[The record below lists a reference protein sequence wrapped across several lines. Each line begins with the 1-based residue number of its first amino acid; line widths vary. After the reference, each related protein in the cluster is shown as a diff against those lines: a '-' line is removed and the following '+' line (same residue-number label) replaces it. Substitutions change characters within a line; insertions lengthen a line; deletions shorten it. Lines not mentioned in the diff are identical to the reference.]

1 MQSSVFGIMGPGIWS
16 AITQREMCNNCRG
29 RIHTR
34 SRGVRFGGNC
44 GQGASRACTHTV
56 IPHCW
61 NCCSSCSSMLCRTFQ
76 PPPLCWQRLPLCLHM
91 CERRVLCLIPSS
103 SFSSAA
109 DCFSVEYSGAK
120 HQLIASLE
128 NLLELETCLTT
139 SSNQW
144 HKQLEIA

>member
-1 MQSSVFGIMGPGIWS
+1 
-16 AITQREMCNNCRG
+16 
-29 RIHTR
+29 
-34 SRGVRFGGNC
+34 
-44 GQGASRACTHTV
+44 
-56 IPHCW
+56 
-61 NCCSSCSSMLCRTFQ
+61 
-76 PPPLCWQRLPLCLHM
+76 M
-91 CERRVLCLIPSS
+91 CERRVLCLIPSSSFSSAALIPSS